1 VKTVVKMQR
10 NLVETRQNLREV
22 TERMLDLEK
31 KYNQMQELDLDPNDT
46 RDHELMQKVSL
57 KGKSMNEIRRSIE
70 EKMYESELLKLEMK
84 NEIKRLTKQSF
95 TANTA
100 FIDNIFNRVLTN
112 TKRVDEME
120 KRVQISDN
128 TMAIIFKLFRIQ
140 YALSHQ
146 DELDKQDI
154 FLLGTKEEA

>member
-1 VKTVVKMQR
+1 MQR